1 MAVPPSLVT
10 VAIAPAARHT
20 KSAECALTT
29 RSLRDPGDLAIS
41 RLYKR
46 EDREKRRSIS
56 VRDCASLP
64 DPKRE
69 ESHGTPHDASVPR
82 RPRRQPA
89 PPARAPPRARGRRR
103 GTHRRRRAARRRGR
117 RDPRGGPHAAG
128 GRAPGGDGR
137 GVPARDLA
145 PGLHLRARR
154 HLDGGRQ
161 GQDLL
166 PQRAGR
172 HRVHGRGA
180 ARRRQG
186 RRVGD
191 DLRRRLLVPA
201 GVRRRR
207 RAEAD
212 DPVAEHGPLPG
223 RPRCDRRDGLSR
235 ARRVLGRPDGRLSR
249 GGRAGSASSAART
262 CSSTTRASPI

>member
-1 MAVPPSLVT
+1 MKTSLD
-10 VAIAPAARHT
+10 
-20 KSAECALTT
+20 LG
-29 RSLRDPGDLAIS
+29 GDC
-41 RLYKR
+41 
-46 EDREKRRSIS
+46 D
-56 VRDCASLP
+56 SLP

-69 ESHGTPHDASVPR
+69 ESHGTPDDASLPR

-117 RDPRGGPHAAG
+117 RDPRGRPHAEG

-154 HLDGGRQ
+154 HLHGGRQ

-235 ARRVLGRPDGRLSR
+235 ARRVLGRPDGRLPR
-249 GGRAGSASSAART
+249 GGAPARRARLHVPAARRHEPGL
-262 CSSTTRASPI
+262 SERPRAAPVRLLDRRRPGRTARRVHPAHQRGAPRTVPRG